1 MTFVAIFSWFSDL
14 IFKKDSDVHERV
26 HERNPSNTWEKSK
39 VKKQWFYC
47 CHCEIFNDE

>member
-1 MTFVAIFSWFSDL
+1 MFMKEIHP
-14 IFKKDSDVHERV
+14 IRG
-26 HERNPSNTWEKSK
+26 EKSK